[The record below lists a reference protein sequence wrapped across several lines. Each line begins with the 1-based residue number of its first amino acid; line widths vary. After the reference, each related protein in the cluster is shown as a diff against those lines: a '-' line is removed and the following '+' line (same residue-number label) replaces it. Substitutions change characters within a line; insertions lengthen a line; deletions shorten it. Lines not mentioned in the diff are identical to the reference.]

1 MKRLLPFVFIAVT
14 VAGCGTSAS
23 YKALVHRT
31 YPVIADR
38 MGRYPL
44 TDQEKIEVQDLR
56 SAAADQG
63 KVKYET
69 ARPVWEKVE
78 PDYRQRVGADD
89 KIGEQRRADWQ
100 KTADLIDQAQDAE
113 AERHKAWF
121 GK

>member
-78 PDYRQRVGADD
+78 PDYRRVSVRTTRSASSAGR
-89 KIGEQRRADWQ
+89 IGKRLR
-100 KTADLIDQAQDAE
+100 T
-113 AERHKAWF
+113 
-121 GK
+121 